1 MNIALNKEQLC
12 KIVLD
17 MFKPLNDM
25 GVGLIQPY
33 KKIDSFLNISK
44 MEKRTSNLIKI
55 SYLDE
60 L

>member
-1 MNIALNKEQLC
+1 
-12 KIVLD
+12 